1 MLFDVICG
9 AIMVTVSGL
18 IIRWYGLRSL
28 PAFAVL
34 VFSVGFIV
42 RVFMLSHYGIKRV
55 FRVLYIDSD
64 MTQTMLWIA
73 TMGILTMCV
82 GIMFG
87 ARRPLKT
94 EAKSPSKS
102 VYRPGLL
109 YAAFAATLLFQA
121 WSLSRTLGGGAAAL
135 EALSRR
141 SFTGESIGFAANL
154 TFAAIPLAL
163 FGIVT
168 ARRSGRSG
176 LERFGILLF
185 LLALP
190 LLSVINGRSV
200 VVTALWAF
208 AIALFIESRQRL
220 RLIATIVAAG
230 AIVAASVVGL
240 AWRQS
245 AQTGLPFGQHLR
257 TEWKDVALTV
267 SDAIPLFDHLRV
279 GMQYVAQAGHDHGMS
294 LPTALTVIVPRS
306 AWPGKPQYMPQ
317 ILADRVLGNDVSGLP
332 AGLLGEGWIAGGWIG
347 VIAYAIAFGFIVG
360 LAHRHIKTAER
371 LTPGIAWL
379 VFVSTSFIMGGLRTG
394 AQGGLITIMV
404 ALLFLPVVL
413 MAAKFAERPAVRT
426 LRTTDPHPVAAA
438 RAGSDE
444 SKRSGDLSAV
454 AVLTRRPGRIPSPKT
469 TP

>member
-9 AIMVTVSGL
+9 AIIVTVSGL
-18 IIRWYGLRSL
+18 IVRRYGLRSL

-42 RVFMLSHYGIKRV
+42 RVFMLSHYDITRV
-55 FRVLYIDSD
+55 FRVLSIDPD
-64 MTQTMLWIA
+64 MTHTMLLIA
-73 TMGILTMCV
+73 TIGLLTMCV

-94 EAKSPSKS
+94 KARSPSKS

-109 YAAFAATLLFQA
+109 YAAFVATLLFQA
-121 WSLSRTLGGGAAAL
+121 WSLSRTLGGGTAAL

-185 LLALP
+185 FLSLP

-208 AIALFIESRQRL
+208 AITLFIESQRRL
-220 RLIATIVAAG
+220 RLIATMGAAA
-230 AIVAASVVGL
+230 AIVAASVFGL

-245 AQTGLPFGQHLR
+245 AQTGRPFGQLLR
-257 TEWKDVALTV
+257 TGKDAALTV

-279 GMQYVAQAGHDHGMS
+279 GMEYVTKAGHDHGAS
-294 LPTALTVIVPRS
+294 LPTALTVVVPRS
-306 AWPGKPQYMPQ
+306 AWSGKPQYMPQ
-317 ILADRVLGNDVSGLP
+317 ILADRVVGNEASGLP
-332 AGLLGEGWIAGGWIG
+332 AGLLGEGWIAWGWIG
-347 VIAYAIAFGFIVG
+347 VIGYAFVFGFTVG
-360 LAHRHIKTAER
+360 LAHRHIKAAQR
-371 LTPGIAWL
+371 LTPGTAWL
-379 VFVSTSFIMGGLRTG
+379 VFVSTSFVMAGLRTG
-394 AQGGLITIMV
+394 AQGGLITLIV
-404 ALLFLPVVL
+404 ALLFLPTVL
-413 MAAKFAERPAVRT
+413 IAAKFAERLAAAIRNQGCALP
-426 LRTTDPHPVAAA
+426 AA
-438 RAGSDE
+438 RAKS
-444 SKRSGDLSAV
+444 DLSECA
-454 AVLTRRPGRIPSPKT
+454 AGQRRPPSLT
-469 TP
+469 

>member
-9 AIMVTVSGL
+9 AIIVTVSGL
-18 IIRWYGLRSL
+18 VVRRYGLRSL

-34 VFSVGFIV
+34 VFTIGFIV
-42 RVFMLSHYGIKRV
+42 RAFMLSQYGIERV
-55 FRVLYIDSD
+55 FRVLSINPN

-73 TMGILTMCV
+73 TIGFLTMWV
-82 GIMFG
+82 GIMLG
-87 ARRPLKT
+87 ARRPLK
-94 EAKSPSKS
+94 KKPRSPSDS
-102 VYRPGLL
+102 AYRPGLL
-109 YAAFAATLLFQA
+109 YAAFVATLLFQA
-121 WSLSRTLGGGAAAL
+121 WSLSRTLGGGAVAFD
-135 EALSRR
+135 ALSRR
-141 SFTGESIGFAANL
+141 SFTGESIGFGANL

-163 FGIVT
+163 LGIVT
-168 ARRSGRSG
+168 ARRAGRRG
-176 LERFGILLF
+176 LERFGIVLF
-185 LLALP
+185 FLALP

-200 VVTALWAF
+200 VVTALWAL
-208 AIALFIESRQRL
+208 AIALFIESQRRL
-220 RLIATIVAAG
+220 RLIATSVAAA
-230 AIVAASVVGL
+230 AIVAASVIGL

-245 AQTGLPFGQHLR
+245 AQTGLPFGQRLR

-279 GMQYVAQAGHDHGMS
+279 GLQYVTQAGHDHGMS

-347 VIAYAIAFGFIVG
+347 VIAYALAFGLIVG

-371 LTPGIAWL
+371 LTPWTAWL
-379 VFVSTSFIMGGLRTG
+379 VFVSTSFVMGGLRTG

-404 ALLFLPVVL
+404 ALLFLPIVL

-426 LRTTDPHPVAAA
+426 RRTKDPHPVATA
-438 RAGSDE
+438 RARSDQSE
-444 SKRSGDLSAV
+444 RSDDLSAV
-454 AVLTRRPGRIPSPKT
+454 AVVTRRRGRMPSTTT